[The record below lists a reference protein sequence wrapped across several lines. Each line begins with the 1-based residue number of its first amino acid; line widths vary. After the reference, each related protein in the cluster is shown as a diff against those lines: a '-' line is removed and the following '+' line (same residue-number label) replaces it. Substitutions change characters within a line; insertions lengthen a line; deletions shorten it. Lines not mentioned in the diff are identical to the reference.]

1 MVFACQKG
9 SALCTWATPTQSLI
23 SREYRRN
30 TVRTGSGLRFMHWLE
45 KPRNIYLR
53 RNFWQISKIFKDS
66 RGSDLLIKSFYLNDL
81 MKSTEPHKQRP

>member
-30 TVRTGSGLRFMHWLE
+30 TVIGIGRAKYRLE
-45 KPRNIYLR
+45 YLPGQ
-53 RNFWQISKIFKDS
+53 N
-66 RGSDLLIKSFYLNDL
+66 
-81 MKSTEPHKQRP
+81 